1 MRFEFV
7 GEARVVFWRSSS
19 SLLGIAAT
27 AFGAIAAM
35 QGHLPLLQPMVS
47 PKVFAGLTLF
57 ADACPQIAVALTAA
71 IPFARIMKQDRL
83 RELTGHANPQP
94 DEVPHDQ

>member
-1 MRFEFV
+1 MKFEFV

-27 AFGAIAAM
+27 VFGAIAAM
-35 QGHLPLLQPMVS
+35 QGHLPLLQPLLS
-47 PKVFAGLTLF
+47 PKLFVAVTLF

-94 DEVPHDQ
+94 GEQHDQ